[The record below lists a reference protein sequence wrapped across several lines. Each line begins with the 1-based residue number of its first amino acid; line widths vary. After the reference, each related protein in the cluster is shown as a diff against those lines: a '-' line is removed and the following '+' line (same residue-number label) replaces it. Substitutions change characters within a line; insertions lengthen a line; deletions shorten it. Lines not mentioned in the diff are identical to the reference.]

1 MSILP
6 LMILVITAVAGI
18 FTITASIRC
27 YGPAF
32 RLARQELENGRAQ
45 IRYRYSVISQDM
57 RRPSFPC
64 TIRQATV
71 RTVRSAPNRHQRKH
85 AAKLAKA
92 A

>member
-6 LMILVITAVAGI
+6 LMIFVITAVVSI
-18 FTITASIRC
+18 ITIAASIRRF
-27 YGPAF
+27 GPAF
-32 RLARQELENGRAQ
+32 RQARQELKNSRAQ

-57 RRPSFPC
+57 RRPSFPS

-71 RTVRSAPNRHQRKH
+71 HTVRSAPNRHQRKH